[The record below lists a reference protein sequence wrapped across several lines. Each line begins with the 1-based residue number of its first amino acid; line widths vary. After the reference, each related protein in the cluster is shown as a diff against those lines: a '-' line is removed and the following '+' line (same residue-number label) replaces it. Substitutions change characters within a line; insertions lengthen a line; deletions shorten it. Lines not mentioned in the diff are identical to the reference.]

1 MKFKKGDKVRVL
13 NKTLGDSLDDTNFK
27 KGDILYVRQFDYY
40 NKKACYCNDGGRNRG
55 LFKESDL
62 ELVERIKYKKGKRD
76 LKIIDIIKSSDP
88 TREEQN
94 NFTKNMT
101 NRGYKL
107 HDTIKIDDWFIDYV
121 LDRSECFID
130 WLTRNQYIEAEIF
143 KPFYLILKI
152 KSEEELMSIWHRFN
166 LMPKHINFS
175 EYDKNSR
182 THGSAGEDYISTK
195 IDMYRFWKGVDKKAE
210 EMGLI

>member
-13 NKTLGDSLDDTNFK
+13 NKTLDNPLDSTNFK
-27 KGDILYVRQFDYY
+27 KGDILYVRQFSYC
-40 NKKACYCNDGGRNRG
+40 NKKAYYCTNGENYG

-76 LKIIDIIKSSDP
+76 LRVIDIIKSSDP

-107 HDTIKIDDWFIDYV
+107 HDTIKIDDWFVDYV

-143 KPFYLILKI
+143 EPFNLILKI
-152 KSEEELMSIWHRFN
+152 KSKEELMSIWHRFN

-175 EYDKNSR
+175 EYDKHSH

-195 IDMYRFWKGVDKKAE
+195 VDMYRLWREVDKKAE